1 MFQVD
6 HCVACKSKNIL
17 QQSAELARFVAAR
30 ILSQDPGR
38 NFPITGYQCLDCSF
52 VGSVDRFTVDEESLL
67 YKDYRGQEY
76 NDLRNV
82 CEPGY
87 LDTINLF
94 DNGAYTEYRKIGI
107 NYLAQKHLD
116 VTKIKNLLDYGG
128 DTGSMIPECFTGT
141 KKYVFDISGVVP
153 NDGIHAYDCSQNL
166 QFDFLMCCHV
176 LEHKPNPDELLQA
189 IRKLVHNNSWI
200 YFEIPNNPN
209 PYVGTF
215 HEHINFFNLSSITKL
230 LERNGFVIVDS
241 YEYGFECSIP
251 CHKNN
256 LCLLTK
262 IK

>member
-1 MFQVD
+1 MYQVD

-17 QQSAELARFVAAR
+17 KKPAELARFVAAR
-30 ILSQDPGR
+30 VLSHDPGS
-38 NFPITGYQCLDCSF
+38 NFSIEGYQCLDCSF
-52 VGSVDRFTVDEESLL
+52 VGSVDRFDPHEENLL

-94 DNGAYTEYRKIGI
+94 DNDAYSNYRKIGI
-107 NYLAQKHLD
+107 SYLAQKHLNLD
-116 VTKIKNLLDYGG
+116 KIKNLLDYGG
-128 DTGSMIPECFTGT
+128 DTGSMIPECFD
-141 KKYVFDISGVVP
+141 KAEKYVFDISGVTP
-153 NDGIHAYDCSQNL
+153 NAGILAYEYSQNFK
-166 QFDFLMCCHV
+166 FDFLMCCHV
-176 LEHKPNPDELLQA
+176 LEHKPNPDELLTEIQ
-189 IRKLVHNNSWI
+189 KLVHNQSWI

-209 PYVGTF
+209 PYIGTF
-215 HEHINFFNLSSITKL
+215 HEHINFFNLESITKL
-230 LERNGFVIVDS
+230 LERNGFMIIDS